1 MTTSLIVAIII
12 LLVTTN
18 LIITWRFISGGL
30 FLLWASI
37 VGVCLFFVSI
47 AVLVA
52 NIILEVVF

>member
-1 MTTSLIVAIII
+1 MTIWLIISVII
-12 LLVTTN
+12 LLITVAMA
-18 LIITWRFISGGL
+18 ITWRFISGGL

-52 NIILEVVF
+52 NIILEVLF